1 MRQFKV
7 GDKLIVKDNLRYIND
22 FVGGYVDSMDT
33 LIGKVV
39 TVSEVCNTDSVKIE
53 EDENNYRW
61 DNRAFELVR
70 NIIKNVNDLQN
81 GDIVTLRNGDR
92 LMLVGD
98 DFRDLDD
105 ENDNS
110 LADMDDLNSDLSYNG
125 YSNRNDIVKV
135 ERAFE
140 YQTVY
145 NRENTVKEMTVEEIS
160 KALGYEV
167 KIVKEAKDN
176 D

>member
-7 GDKLIVKDNLRYIND
+7 GDKLIVKDNLKDITG
-22 FVGGYVDSMDT
+22 FAGGYVDSMDK

-39 TVSEVCNTDSVKIE
+39 TVKSVCDNVSVRIE
-53 EDENNYRW
+53 EDEHDYRW
-61 DNRAFELVR
+61 DNRAFELTDIV
-70 NIIKNVNDLQN
+70 KTKYDLQN

-92 LMLVGD
+92 LMLLD
-98 DFRDLDD
+98 ESFSDLDG

-110 LADMDDLNSDLSYNG
+110 LCDMDDLNDDLSYDG
-125 YSNRNDIVKV
+125 YGNRSDIVKV
-135 ERAFE
+135 ERAVD
-140 YQTVY
+140 YYTVY

-167 KIVKEAKDN
+167 KIVKEAK
-176 D
+176 

>member
-1 MRQFKV
+1 MGQFKV
-7 GDKLIVKDNLRYIND
+7 GDKLIVKDNLRDIKG
-22 FVGGYVDSMDT
+22 FAGGYMSNMDE

-39 TVSEVCNTDSVKIE
+39 TVKEVWDEESIKIE
-53 EDENNYRW
+53 EDKNDYRW
-61 DNRAFELVR
+61 DNRAFER
-70 NIIKNVNDLQN
+70 TNIVKTKHDLQN

-92 LMLVGD
+92 LILLD
-98 DFRDLDD
+98 EDFKDLDG

-110 LADMDDLNSDLSYNG
+110 LADIYDLENDLSYSG
-125 YSNRNDIVKV
+125 YGKDSDIVKV